1 MEMAGQLQEAIRDA
15 SDPGVV
21 MRRVVDQ
28 ALVLIAAADGAVVEL
43 AADGYLTYVC
53 AAGSLAGHVGT
64 RLRASESLSGLAVS
78 CGETL
83 YCEDAAAD
91 GRVDREAC
99 LRVGAV
105 SMVCVPLRR
114 GAEVIGVL
122 KVTSGRACAFTQAQV
137 EVLAALAG
145 FISTAVGA
153 VSDISQSASS
163 LLARRSAAPVS
174 VAATRTAG
182 GQADASAGGELIG
195 TFVANVLRPGVA
207 TGLAARQRVEAVLAG
222 GSLKLV
228 GQPIV
233 DLSDGKL
240 VGVEA
245 LARFPGQP
253 QQPPDVWF
261 SQAHDAGLGV
271 ALELE
276 AFQLALALL
285 EQIPSGAYLAIN
297 LSPHS
302 LAAGELPR
310 LLGQG
315 SCERIVIELTEHMR
329 IDDYPRCREHVRR
342 IREHGA
348 RLAIDDTGAGFAS
361 LSHIVNLAPDLIKLD
376 RQFTTGI
383 DLDPV
388 RRALAQALVSFAQDT
403 GAQVIAEGIETT
415 DELDTVRE
423 LGIPYG
429 QGYLIGRP
437 APPAAIR
444 KRYSQIAQA
453 LTTRL
458 S

>member
-1 MEMAGQLQEAIRDA
+1 MAGQLQEAIRDA

-276 AFQLALALL
+276 AFQLALTLL

-315 SCERIVIELTEHMR
+315 GCERVVIELTEHTR

-453 LTTRL
+453 LTTRI